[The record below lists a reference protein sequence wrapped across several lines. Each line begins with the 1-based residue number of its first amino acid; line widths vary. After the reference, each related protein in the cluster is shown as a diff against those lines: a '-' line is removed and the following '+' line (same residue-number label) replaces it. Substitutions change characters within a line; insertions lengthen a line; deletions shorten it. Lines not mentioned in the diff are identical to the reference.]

1 MNSRTFS
8 LLNAA
13 AGGSSPGGVPPAS
26 QSITPPQMPKGR
38 SRGALIAVVVVIV
51 LIVAG
56 VGIYLS
62 ISKPAPKA
70 TAFTMPASA
79 SYSIAGQGTPITF
92 YSGTSLSSSSISY
105 TVWNFGNGVVKKYSG
120 SAGSTVS
127 YTYPNPGNY
136 LVYVEVVS
144 TSNKAYDN
152 SLNLIPVSVTPS
164 TTSTSLA
171 LQYPAEIQFTAT
183 SANTA
188 NITAGYPNVVST
200 GGYLN
205 ATSLLPASFASYPI
219 ASGWNLKEM
228 TFSAA
233 KKSATFNATQIANG
247 VNYLN
252 LSSKELGTPGIYP
265 FTMSVVTN
273 NTTATSTWTFVST
286 TAVGTFSVKHSS
298 SPSTHTGIVDATWI
312 PGGYATLDPAIAYD
326 TVSYEAIYNL
336 YQPLVQYAPG
346 NSASSFIPVVA
357 TQVPTKANGLLAS
370 VTVNNVT
377 YVNYTF
383 NINTTLKFANGQPV
397 TPYDVYFS
405 VLRTLLFANDPGRP
419 GWLLAHAL
427 IPGLSIYGPFNTT
440 PFWVD
445 HAITFNSTS
454 VTFHILPTTNQSV
467 YGVSPINGT
476 NAAYMATGTALNST
490 AAAVK
495 NLAATEYSSYGS
507 AVYFL
512 QLLTQPVDFVMDSAW
527 ANSSGAS
534 IGSFS
539 TNYTAAGL
547 GYSTAFYNYQQY
559 GNAANWN
566 TKLQFGSM
574 GSGPYV
580 VQSTIPGQ
588 VISFVPNQNYSQTM
602 DYPAPSALQPR
613 ITIYYY
619 TSESVA
625 QEAFQTGA
633 ADFAEGA
640 FPPSSTPLVLK
651 MIKAGQ
657 ANSITTPELA
667 LFTWFFNLQTN
678 VTALQSISS
687 GTVSFPKSSII
698 YENATGVNSTSSGTG
713 IPGSWEVS
721 LFFAN
726 LSVRRA
732 FTYAFDQAQ
741 YMSMNANSGIR
752 FAKNLTGFLPSG
764 LLDYPGNISNMSF
777 DPWVP
782 YYNMTLAKYYWN
794 QSPYA
799 SAAAGSITF
808 PIFSISGSPIQD
820 SMIESYWIP
829 AIENA
834 TNNAVKPFLQDINF
848 ATLLSVTAVPAAQNP
863 LPLYYLGWIDDYPDP
878 TDFAAPFVQPY
889 GIYSYPD
896 GLFSGPGFNAT
907 TNPHQWK
914 MINEMWNASAAAAG
928 ELVNTTRAQEYWL
941 ADYLSVKL
949 DLLVGD
955 FQPIAV
961 AYYRSWIPASSMTW
975 SASPE
980 ASLSFLIL
988 FPVTKT

>member
-1 MNSRTFS
+1 MNSRTFT

-13 AGGSSPGGVPPAS
+13 ASGSPPAGTSSAS
-26 QSITPPQMPKGR
+26 QGVSPPQMPKKR
-38 SRGALIAVVVVIV
+38 SMGALIAVIVVIV
-51 LIVAG
+51 LIIAG

-62 ISKPAPKA
+62 TSKPSK
-70 TAFTMPASA
+70 TGAFTLAASA

-92 YSGTSLSSSSISY
+92 YSGVSLPGSSISY
-105 TVWNFGNGVVKKYSG
+105 TVWNFGNGVVENLTG
-120 SAGSTVS
+120 SSGSTVS

-144 TSNKAYDN
+144 TSHIAENNA
-152 SLNLIPVSVTPS
+152 LALVPVSVTPS
-164 TTSTSLA
+164 TTSTTLA
-171 LQYPAEIQFTAT
+171 YQYPAEIQFTAT

-188 NITAGYPNVVST
+188 NITSGYPNVVSP
-200 GGYLN
+200 GGYIN
-205 ATSLLPASFASYPI
+205 ATSLLPASFSSYPV
-219 ASGWNLKEM
+219 ASGWNLNRM

-233 KKSATFNATQIANG
+233 NVSVTFNATQIANG
-247 VNYLN
+247 LNYLN
-252 LSSKELGTPGIYP
+252 LSNRSLMTPGIYP
-265 FTMSVVTN
+265 FTLSVVTN

-286 TAVGTFSVKHSS
+286 AAVGPFAVKHSS

-336 YQPLVQYAPG
+336 YQPLVQYTPG
-346 NSASSFIPVVA
+346 SSASSFIPVVA
-357 TQVPTKANGLLAS
+357 TQVPTASNGLLVS
-370 VTVNNVT
+370 KTTVNNIT

-383 NINTTLKFANGQPV
+383 NVNTTLKFANGQPV

-454 VTFHILPTTNQSV
+454 VTFHILPTTNQSLF
-467 YGVSPINGT
+467 GIAPIDGT
-476 NAAYMATGTALNST
+476 NAAYMLTETAMNSS
-490 AAAVK
+490 AAAAN

-507 AVYFL
+507 SVYFL
-512 QLLTQPVDFVMDSAW
+512 QLLTQPVGFVMDAAW

-534 IGSFS
+534 IGSFDPNVNTVT
-539 TNYTAAGL
+539 TNY
-547 GYSTAFYNYQQY
+547 SSAFYNYQAY

-580 VQSTIPGQ
+580 VQSTLPGQ
-588 VISFVPNQNYSQTM
+588 VISFVPNQNYTQTV

-640 FPPSSTPLVLK
+640 FPPSATPLVLK

-678 VTALQSISS
+678 VTGLDAISS
-687 GTVSFPKSSII
+687 GVAFPSSSLI
-698 YENATGVNSTSSGTG
+698 YENATGASSTSKATA
-713 IPGSWEVS
+713 PLGSWEVS

-741 YMSMNANSGIR
+741 YIALNTNSSVK
-752 FAKNLTGFLPSG
+752 FAENLTGFLPSG
-764 LLDYPGNISNMSF
+764 LLDYPANISNMST
-777 DPWVP
+777 DPWSP
-782 YYNMTLAKYYWN
+782 YYNMTLAKYYWS

-799 SAAAGSITF
+799 GAAAGSITF
-808 PIFSISGSPIQD
+808 PIFSISGDPVQDTMIQ
-820 SMIESYWIP
+820 SYWIP

-848 ATLLSVTAVPAAQNP
+848 ATLLSVTAVASAHNP
-863 LPLYYLGWIDDYPDP
+863 LPLYFLGWIDDYPDP

-914 MINEMWNASAAAAG
+914 MINEMWNASAAGAG
-928 ELVNTTRAQEYWL
+928 ELVPATRAYDYWL

-955 FQPIAV
+955 YQPIAV
-961 AYYRSWIPASSMTW
+961 AYYRSWITPSSMTW